1 MEYENNNTMKNLFEQ
16 EIQLDR
22 NQNNL
27 NNKSINLSNSIIN
40 QSKQI
45 ANNFQTNHNSN
56 GSKNK
61 SDKEI
66 ISKNNSNNQIDIYNQ
81 NISNEDVNNSSAAK
95 NKFIK
100 EYHSDVNLYGLSIQ
114 NNQNCM
120 RLAVSSLESPE
131 FEENQKF
138 SYTNNNNN
146 NNFNNNNNLLSSS
159 NSLNKIELI
168 EYFPETDKLRKIAQ
182 VETLFPQTKLLWCPA
197 RDSNSLLAST
207 SDILRIHKFNEVQNK
222 LVPACDLTKKSKK
235 NSGPLTS
242 MDWNRVNTNLIG
254 VCSVDTTCTIWD
266 LQKQDIKTHL
276 IAHDSE
282 VFDIN
287 FGANENT
294 FISTGAD
301 GSIRLFDLRALDT
314 CSVLFESQDQTPITR
329 VSWNNNDNNYIAAAT
344 QDKNFIFIIDVRV
357 LNTPIAYLTYH
368 TNLINAV
375 AWAPSSFSHI
385 CSVSDDKTALIWDIQ
400 MIENRTEDPILSYK
414 AENEINNC
422 VWSDPHEDWIA
433 INAGN
438 VVKMLKVI

>member
-1 MEYENNNTMKNLFEQ
+1 MDISKIPFEQ
-16 EIQLDR
+16 EIQFDKSSR
-22 NQNNL
+22 NNFNYTNTNKSLNLTNSIVNQSKQVFNNSDYT
-27 NNKSINLSNSIIN
+27 NNKSIQLESNC
-40 QSKQI
+40 K
-45 ANNFQTNHNSN
+45 NNFIHQN
-56 GSKNK
+56 
-61 SDKEI
+61 
-66 ISKNNSNNQIDIYNQ
+66 NNS
-81 NISNEDVNNSSAAK
+81 EDEVPSAEATAAK
-95 NKFIK
+95 SMFIK
-100 EYHSDVNLYGLSIQ
+100 EYHSDVNLYGISLQ

-120 RLAVSSLESPE
+120 RLAVSSLESPVPASPQPS
-131 FEENQKF
+131 NTK
-138 SYTNNNNN
+138 NNNNI
-146 NNFNNNNNLLSSS
+146 NNNNLHKITNQNYNNSSQ
-159 NSLNKIELI
+159 LNRIEII
-168 EYFPETDKLRKIAQ
+168 EYFEETDKLRKIAQ
-182 VETLFPQTKLLWCPA
+182 ADTLFPQTKLCWCPA
-197 RDSNSLLAST
+197 RETNTLLAST
-207 SDILRIHKFNEVQNK
+207 SDILRIHKYNELQNK
-222 LVPACDLTKKSKK
+222 LVPACDLSKKSKK

-242 MDWNRVNTNLIG
+242 MDWNRSNSNLIG

-329 VSWNNNDNNYIAAAT
+329 VSWNGNDNNYIAAAT

-400 MIENRTEDPILSYK
+400 MIENRTEDPILCYK
-414 AENEINNC
+414 AESEINNC
-422 VWSDPHEDWIA
+422 AWSDPHEDWIA
-433 INAGN
+433 VNAGN
-438 VVKMLKVI
+438 IVKMLKVI

>member
-1 MEYENNNTMKNLFEQ
+1 MENENKKHSKNPLEQ
-16 EIQLDR
+16 EIQFEKSS
-22 NQNNL
+22 NKINNKSFNL
-27 NNKSINLSNSIIN
+27 NNSLENQTKQTKNNYNIKYNSNS
-40 QSKQI
+40 
-45 ANNFQTNHNSN
+45 SN
-56 GSKNK
+56 NK

-66 ISKNNSNNQIDIYNQ
+66 KEKNNPNNSNNQIKKTLLSDEVF
-81 NISNEDVNNSSAAK
+81 SPAVSKS
-95 NKFIK
+95 KFIK
-100 EYHSDVNLYGLSIQ
+100 EYHSDVNLYGISLQ

-120 RLAVSSLESPE
+120 RLAVSSLESPISTE
-131 FEENQKF
+131 IPKL
-138 SYTNNNNN
+138 SYNNNNSN
-146 NNFNNNNNLLSSS
+146 NYSATNPSC
-159 NSLNKIELI
+159 LNKIEII

-182 VETLFPQTKLLWCPA
+182 AETLFPQTKLIWCPA
-197 RDSNSLLAST
+197 KENNTLLAST
-207 SDILRIHKFNEVQNK
+207 SDILRIHKFDELQNK

-242 MDWNRVNTNLIG
+242 MDWNRINTNLIG

-266 LQKQDIKTHL
+266 MQKQDIKTHL

-314 CSVLFESQDQTPITR
+314 CSVIFESQDQTPITR

-368 TNLINAV
+368 TNLINAI
-375 AWAPSSFSHI
+375 AWAPSSYSHI

-400 MIENRTEDPILSYK
+400 MIENRTEDPILSFK
-414 AENEINNC
+414 AESEINNC
-422 VWSDPHEDWIA
+422 VWGDPYEDWIA